1 MKKCVLSVKLKMLH
15 TAYKRLDAECRMLY
29 DGSHQQEEACMTT
42 NATPGD
48 RPIIAL
54 AMGDPA
60 GISAELTARVLALPE
75 LVDAAHIIAIG
86 DRRILDEGALVAG
99 IELDLL
105 PISLEGPNGRD
116 AKRHA
121 FVDLAHLDPAK
132 VIQGEASLAG
142 GQFATRN
149 FRTALELAH
158 AGKADAVCFT
168 PFNKKAMR
176 YAYPGY
182 DDEIRFVADV
192 ISFAGKVREFN
203 VLERVWNARV
213 TSHIPLSEV
222 ASSLSIDRILAEL
235 ELTQSCLKNAGYDN
249 PRIAVA
255 GLNPHAGDGG
265 SFGMEEIN
273 IIEPAVA
280 KAQARG
286 FDVQGPFP
294 ADTVFLRAIKEG
306 FHAVLTMYHDQ
317 GQIAMKLMGFD
328 KGVTMMGGLPFPL
341 CTPAHGTAYDIAG
354 KGIAD
359 VGASR
364 EALLLAARMAKRAAG
379 LAAAA

>member
-1 MKKCVLSVKLKMLH
+1 
-15 TAYKRLDAECRMLY
+15 
-29 DGSHQQEEACMTT
+29 MTISSA
-42 NATPGD
+42 ND
-48 RPIIAL
+48 VRPVIAL

-60 GISAELTARVLALPE
+60 GVSPELTARLIALDDVRE
-75 LVDAAHIIAIG
+75 AAHLVVIG
-86 DRRILDEGALVAG
+86 DRRILDEGAAAAG
-99 IELDLL
+99 LTLDMQSGTLDTFEAL
-105 PISLEGPNGRD
+105 GRD
-116 AKRHA
+116 RHV
-121 FVDLAHLDPAK
+121 FIDLAHLAPED
-132 VIQGEASLAG
+132 VVRGEATLAG
-142 GQFATRN
+142 GTFATTN

-158 AGKADAVCFT
+158 KGRAEAVCFT

-192 ISFAGKVREFN
+192 IGFTGKVREFN
-203 VLERVWNARV
+203 VLEKVWNARV

-222 ASSLSIDRILAEL
+222 SAALSVEAILAEL
-235 ELTQSCLKNAGYDN
+235 ELTSNCLKNAGYDN
-249 PRIAVA
+249 PKIAVA

-265 SFGMEEIN
+265 SFGMEEID
-273 IIEPAVA
+273 IIEPAVEAA
-280 KAQARG
+280 KARG
-286 FDVQGPFP
+286 YNVEGPFP
-294 ADTVFLRAIKEG
+294 ADTVFLRALKEE
-306 FHAVLTMYHDQ
+306 FRAVLTMYHDQ

-364 EALLLAARMAKRAAG
+364 EALLLAARMAKRAAAQS
-379 LAAAA
+379 AAA